1 MFDRPKFG
9 KYLYT
14 TVHRF
19 FDEEPPRVHD
29 DVELRPGEKVGLVIG
44 SRRYVFSLADD
55 GKLSVKTQKRV
66 TKWEDETEVSE

>member
-14 TVHRF
+14 TVHRLC
-19 FDEEPPRVHD
+19 DGVQPRLHE
-29 DVELRPGEKVGLVIG
+29 DVELKPGEKVGLVIG